1 MPRAVVLGGGV
12 VGLGAAMLRAE
23 RGCDVTVVER
33 DPTQVPES
41 PDRPRPDLMHPAGRP
56 AAPPAAGPT
65 ARVMRD
71 FIVAILYDADLFRT
85 FLERVGMHALPQE
98 GLARPGMTDRIAAV
112 AAEHEEVVI
121 PGPTWADV
129 LASLS

>member
-12 VGLGAAMLRAE
+12 VGLGTAMLRAE

-41 PDRPRPDLMHPAGRP
+41 PDRAWPGLLHAAYRP
-56 AAPPAAGPT
+56 AAPPAAGPS

-71 FIVAILYDADLFRT
+71 FIVAMLYDADLFRA
-85 FLERVGMHALPQE
+85 FLELVGMHALPQE
-98 GLARPGMTDRIAAV
+98 GLTRPGMTDRLAAV
-112 AAEHEEVVI
+112 AAGHEEFVI
-121 PGPTWADV
+121 PGPTRADV